1 MKNRLI
7 RAAAL
12 LCMLTLLLPA
22 CALGSSYM
30 YVKTANGK
38 SLNMREDY
46 STSAEIMTFIPY
58 GAKVEVIEFLESD
71 YWAYVRYNGYY
82 GYCMTRY
89 LSWDKPSSSGGG
101 SGSSSSGSSESF
113 KSFQRV
119 HYVAYVNPSTP
130 SGYVNMRWMPSKTAA
145 VEAVYHAGDTLLVLA
160 ETRSWCQVYDEEQ
173 GVCGFMMRNF
183 LSQK

>member
-1 MKNRLI
+1 M
-7 RAAAL
+7 
-12 LCMLTLLLPA
+12 
-22 CALGSSYM
+22 
-30 YVKTANGK
+30 
-38 SLNMREDY
+38 
-46 STSAEIMTFIPY
+46 
-58 GAKVEVIEFLESD
+58 
-71 YWAYVRYNGYY
+71 
-82 GYCMTRY
+82 
-89 LSWDKPSSSGGG
+89 
-101 SGSSSSGSSESF
+101 
-113 KSFQRV
+113 